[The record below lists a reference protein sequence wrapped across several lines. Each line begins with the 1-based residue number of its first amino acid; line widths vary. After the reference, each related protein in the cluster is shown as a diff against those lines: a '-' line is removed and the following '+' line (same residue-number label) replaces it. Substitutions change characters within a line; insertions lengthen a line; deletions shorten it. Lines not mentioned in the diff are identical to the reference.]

1 MTETQACP
9 RCGRALPDDAP
20 RGLCPACLL
29 GAALAGPGET
39 ADQPPGS
46 DIEAPSGTGDTAA
59 DPRQAEGRHGSIGGE
74 TVEVD
79 SQGSKVEE
87 SPTPPATLR
96 YFGDYEIQA

>member
-39 ADQPPGS
+39 ADQTPGS
-46 DIEAPSGTGDTAA
+46 DIEAPSGTGETAA
-59 DPRQAEGRHGSIGGE
+59 DPRQAVRRPATIGGE
-74 TVEVD
+74 TVALD
-79 SQGSKVEE
+79 PRGSKVEE
-87 SPTPPATLR
+87 SPAPQATVR
-96 YFGDYEIQA
+96 